1 MWNETVFREPG
12 ADYRIHP
19 FWFWNGEMEPAQIVR
34 QIQEM
39 YEKGVGGFFICPR
52 QGLKISYLSSIWF
65 NRVRLAVAEA
75 EAEARGLQVWLYDEY
90 PYPSGMAGGEVLLD
104 YPEANQRPLG
114 HHGIQVK
121 SGEQAKLEL
130 PWGRIL
136 YAKAVPTDEEGHVL
150 WEKAVDLRSYIGN
163 VQNEQVYQETGLTS
177 YNRKRF
183 FTYRTAFRLDWTA
196 PAGGESEWAITVFQ
210 EEEIGDFKYYG
221 GFVDPCHREAMSRFI
236 ELTHERYRSEIGEA
250 FGQTVKGI
258 FTDEIA
264 PLGHLP
270 WSPRL
275 PEFFEQRCGYDLKE
289 ALPALLD
296 HRYPDAARIRYDF
309 FQSLHL
315 LLGESY
321 HKQVGDWCEAAGIQ
335 YASEVPGIRMTAQR
349 FSHMPGGDS
358 AHEKTGRSLDWILDR
373 YGGRMRDNPK
383 MVSSLARQL
392 DRPRNLSECFHS
404 VGWSMTLQDAKWM
417 IDRMAAMGTNF
428 YNFHAFFYTIGGLT
442 KHDAPPS
449 QFLQNPYW
457 AHFRQLGDYVGR
469 ISYLMSEGEAYIPVA
484 LLDPTTTFWSLMGN
498 PLHGFAYGGE
508 DEGERAKLERLIA
521 DWKAISSQLLKS
533 RRDYDHLDPELL
545 AEADVSNG
553 VIAIG
558 KARYEVLVLPPLLNL
573 EAAAWNK
580 VQQFANAGGTV
591 IGVGRLP
598 SQNIQP
604 GSPTAEQAAA
614 FFDLSE
620 QTGNTYGENKA
631 ALDSAL
637 KRVKASGQVEK
648 DCHVTKQGAGHSAF
662 IASSGSAGGKAAA
675 QKLIE
680 LLDVVLPEPVR
691 WETENAC
698 ESVLMQLRRLP
709 GDKEDAFSRFAVFL
723 SNQEDRQEEARLV
736 VVPGLLWPEITPE
749 AEPCFQVE
757 QLDLETGETVIV
769 AVIQAAQKETQPSW
783 SLKLPLAP
791 YEAKAV
797 RLSISGS
804 HTATKSATIE
814 VEADRTPQLSTK
826 SFTAKIRPSVEGAW
840 RIEAVQ
846 PNVLRIGAFDL
857 QARDAEGVF
866 LNEKGAAVKPFI
878 DQVADRADRSR
889 IQLTFGQE
897 FGTPK
902 RASVRYP
909 IEAEY
914 RAVFEAEP
922 QIARSSMTLFMD
934 SEAIS
939 GRWAIKLN
947 GHTLSKEDFYSLEV
961 NDHGNIACDLK
972 PYVQKGQNELIVH
985 VQVERDEDGLVDPL
999 YIRGE
1004 FGVKLQA
1011 AVPPKLCSESNR
1023 AERISPE
1030 PLPDYP
1036 YYAGEM
1042 RYSRMFDPAK
1052 NSEGIEWNTDHA
1064 EGRFDLELKGWKNQD
1079 VAEVLVNG
1087 KSLGVRCWSPYR
1099 WSGKLSDLRPGMNE
1113 LEVRI
1118 TNTLIGQLE
1127 GTYFDADGH
1136 MLRDIAPAR

>member
-65 NRVRLAVAEA
+65 DRVRLAVAES
-75 EAEARGLQVWLYDEY
+75 ESRGMQVWLYDEY

-114 HHGIQVK
+114 HHGIK
-121 SGEQAKLEL
+121 AKPGEHAKLEL

-136 YAKAVPTDEEGHVL
+136 YAKAVPIDEEGRVL
-150 WEKAVDLRSYIGN
+150 WEKAVDVRSYIGN
-163 VQNEQVYQETGLTS
+163 VQNEQVYQKTGLTS

-196 PAGGESEWAITVFQ
+196 PAGEESAWDITVFQ
-210 EEEIGDFKYYG
+210 ENEIGDFKYYG

-236 ELTHERYRSEIGEA
+236 ELTHERYSAEIGEA

-275 PEFFEQRCGYDLKE
+275 PDFFKRRCGYELKE
-289 ALPALLD
+289 ALPVLLD

-321 HKQVGDWCEAAGIQ
+321 HKQVGEWCEKAGIQ
-335 YASEVPGIRMTAQR
+335 YASEVPGIRMTTQR

-428 YNFHAFFYTIGGLT
+428 YNFHAFFYTISGLT

-498 PLHGFAYGGE
+498 PLHGFAYGGK

-521 DWKAISSQLLKS
+521 DWKTISSQLLKS

-558 KARYEVLVLPPLLNL
+558 KASYEVLVLPPLLNL
-573 EAAAWNK
+573 EAAAWEK

-591 IGVGRLP
+591 ISVGLLP
-598 SQNIQP
+598 SQNIQT

-614 FFDLSE
+614 FFGASE
-620 QTGNTYGENKA
+620 QTAHTFWENEA
-631 ALDSAL
+631 ALESESNIAP
-637 KRVKASGQVEK
+637 ASGQVEK
-648 DCHVTKQGAGHSAF
+648 DLKTKGAGRSVF
-662 IASSGSAGGKAAA
+662 VPSKGWEGGEAAA
-675 QKLIE
+675 KELIE
-680 LLDVVLPEPVR
+680 LLDIVLPQPVR
-691 WETENAC
+691 WEPKDPC

-709 GDKEDAFSRFAVFL
+709 GDSDVSSSFAVFL

-736 VVPGLLWPEITPE
+736 VVPELLWPEIIFD
-749 AEPCFQVE
+749 AESCLEVE
-757 QLDLETGETVIV
+757 QLDLETGETVTLG
-769 AVIQAAQKETQPSW
+769 VIQAVQKEIEPPW
-783 SLKLPLAP
+783 SLSLPLAP
-791 YEAKAV
+791 YEAKVV
-797 RLSISGS
+797 RLSIRISNA
-804 HTATKSATIE
+804 ATNSSI
-814 VEADRTPQLSTK
+814 VEMGADPIPQSSTDQQ
-826 SFTAKIRPSVEGAW
+826 TAKIRLSVEGPW
-840 RIEAVQ
+840 RIKATQ
-846 PNVLRIGAFDL
+846 PNVLRIGEFDL

-889 IQLTFGQE
+889 TPLAFGQE

-902 RASVRYP
+902 RAAVRYP
-909 IEAEY
+909 IEADY
-914 RAVFEAEP
+914 RAAFEMEP
-922 QIARSSMTLFMD
+922 QIAQSEMTLFMD
-934 SEAIS
+934 SEAIT
-939 GRWAIKLN
+939 GRWTIKLN
-947 GHTLSKEDFYSLEV
+947 GHTLRKADFNPFEV
-961 NDHGNIACDLK
+961 NDHRNIACDLK
-972 PYVQKGQNELIVH
+972 PYVQPGPNELIVH
-985 VQVERDEDGLVDPL
+985 VQIERDEDGLVDPL

-1004 FGVKLQA
+1004 FGVTLQA

-1042 RYSRMFDPAK
+1042 RYSRMFDPAECG
-1052 NSEGIEWNTDHA
+1052 EGIEWNTDQA
-1064 EGRFDLELKGWKNQD
+1064 EGRFELGLDGWRNQD
-1079 VAEVLVNG
+1079 VSEVLVNG

-1099 WSGKLSDLRPGMNE
+1099 WAGNLSDLQPGMNE

-1136 MLRDIAPAR
+1136 VLRDIAPAR

>member
-1 MWNETVFREPG
+1 MWNETFFREPG
-12 ADYRIHP
+12 AEYRIHP
-19 FWFWNGEMEPAQIVR
+19 FWFWNGEMEPDQIVH
-34 QIQEM
+34 QIEEM
-39 YEKGVGGFFICPR
+39 HEKGVGGFFVCPR
-52 QGLKISYLSSIWF
+52 QGLKISYLSSVWF
-65 NRVRLAVAEA
+65 DRVRLAVR
-75 EAEARGLQVWLYDEY
+75 EAEARGMQVWLYDEY

-114 HHGIQVK
+114 HRSIKVK
-121 SGEQAKLEL
+121 SGEPAKLEL

-136 YAKAVPTDEEGHVL
+136 YAKAMPIDGEGRAL
-150 WEKAVDLRSYIGN
+150 WEKAVELRSYIGN

-183 FTYRTAFRLDWTA
+183 FTYGTAFRLDWTA
-196 PAGGESEWAITVFQ
+196 PAGEESEWEITVFQ

-236 ELTHERYRSEIGEA
+236 ELTHERYKAEIGET

-275 PEFFEQRCGYDLKE
+275 PEFFERRCGYELKE

-296 HRYPDAARIRYDF
+296 YRYPDAARIRYDY

-321 HKQVGDWCEAAGIQ
+321 HKQVGDWCEQAGIQ
-335 YASEVPGIRMTAQR
+335 YASEVPGVRMTAQR

-417 IDRMAAMGTNF
+417 VDRMAAMGTNF

-469 ISYLMSEGEAYIPVA
+469 VSYLMSEGEAHIPVA

-508 DEGERAKLERLIA
+508 SEEEREKLERLIA

-545 AEADVSNG
+545 AEADVSDG

-573 EAAAWNK
+573 EAAAWEK
-580 VQQFANAGGTV
+580 VQQFADAGGTV
-591 IGVGRLP
+591 ISVGLLP
-598 SQNIQP
+598 AQNIQP
-604 GSPTAEQAAA
+604 GSPTGEQAAD
-614 FFDLSE
+614 FFGVSG
-620 QTGNTYGENKA
+620 QTESVYWENGA
-631 ALDSAL
+631 ALEPKL
-637 KRVKASGQVEK
+637 KLDATSGHIEK
-648 DCHVTKQGAGHSAF
+648 SFTKQGVGRSAF
-662 IASSGSAGGKAAA
+662 IPAYGSTGGQNAASH
-675 QKLIE
+675 LIE

-691 WETENAC
+691 WESETPC
-698 ESVLMQLRRLP
+698 ESVLMQLRQLP
-709 GDKEDAFSRFAVFL
+709 GDGDGSARFAVFL
-723 SNQEDRQEEARLV
+723 SNQEDRQEEARLA
-736 VVPGLLWPEITPE
+736 VVPKLLWPETTFGTDS
-749 AEPCFQVE
+749 CLQVE
-757 QLDLETGETVIV
+757 QLDLETGKVITL
-769 AVIQAAQKETQPSW
+769 ATLREEKGLKEEKESFC
-783 SLKLPLAP
+783 SLPLPLAP
-791 YEAKAV
+791 YEAKTL
-797 RLSISGS
+797 RLSIGS
-804 HTATKSATIE
+804 TSTS
-814 VEADRTPQLSTK
+814 VDADSTRQP
-826 SFTAKIRPSVEGAW
+826 SIDLFAAKIRPSIEGPW
-840 RIEAVQ
+840 QIRTIR
-846 PNVLRIGAFDL
+846 PNVLRIGEFRL
-857 QARDAEGVF
+857 QAGDVEGVF
-866 LNEKGAAVKPFI
+866 LDKEGASVKPFI
-878 DQVADRADRSR
+878 DEVADSKGRSR
-889 IQLTFGQE
+889 VPLAFGQE

-902 RASVRYP
+902 RASVHYP
-909 IEAEY
+909 IEAVY
-914 RAVFEAEP
+914 SAVFEADP
-922 QIARSSMTLFMD
+922 QIVQTDMVLFMD
-934 SEAIS
+934 TDAIS
-939 GRWAIKLN
+939 GTWAMELN
-947 GHTLSKEDFYSLEV
+947 GYRLRKENFSVLEV
-961 NDHGNIACDLK
+961 NDHRNIACD
-972 PYVQKGQNELIVH
+972 VQGYMRAGENKLVIH
-985 VQVERDEDGLVDPL
+985 VRIERDEDGLVDPL
-999 YIRGE
+999 YIRGA
-1004 FGVKLQA
+1004 FGVALQA
-1011 AVPPKLCSESNR
+1011 SAPPKLTPEPDS
-1023 AERISPE
+1023 AKRISPE
-1030 PLPDYP
+1030 PLPAYP

-1042 RYSRMFDPAK
+1042 RYRRMFDPEEC
-1052 NSEGIEWNTDHA
+1052 SEGIERGSDRQT
-1064 EGRFDLELKGWKNQD
+1064 ERQFELELDGWKIQD

-1087 KSLGVRCWSPYR
+1087 QSLGVRCWSPYR
-1099 WSGKLSDLRPGMNE
+1099 WAGMLSDLRPGMNE

-1127 GTYFDADGH
+1127 GTYFDADEH
-1136 MLRDIAPAR
+1136 VLRDVRPAAP